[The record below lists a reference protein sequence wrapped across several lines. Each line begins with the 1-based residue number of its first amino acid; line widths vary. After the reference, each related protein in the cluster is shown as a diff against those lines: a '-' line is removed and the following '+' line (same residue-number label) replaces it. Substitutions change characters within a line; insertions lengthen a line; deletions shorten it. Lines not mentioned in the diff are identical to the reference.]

1 MRYQAMKDIKESQM
15 HTIKRKKPIQ
25 KGYILYDFNYMT
37 NWERWN
43 YGGNKNISGFQVL
56 VRKEE

>member
-1 MRYQAMKDIKESQM
+1 M

-56 VRKEE
+56 VRKEEWVGRA